1 MVMDKESERCR
12 ESEVEEE
19 IQEKE
24 DRNRYGERQR
34 QTDGQISRENK
45 GNIDKEREGKRR
57 EKMERENRESERD
70 TTKVFNRKGG
80 REKE

>member
-1 MVMDKESERCR
+1 MRKKFRKKKT
-12 ESEVEEE
+12 E
-19 IQEKE
+19 IDMEK
-24 DRNRYGERQR
+24 RQR